1 MSSGMPPIS
10 AVLPTYNRLAALRV
24 NFGSLRDQS
33 GLSEIVVVVDGS
45 TDGTLEW
52 LRELDDGRI
61 RLLYQHQRGSPA
73 ARNAGISAAQGEWIL
88 MTEDDVFLPNDFL
101 VALFE
106 AARANDAQVVGAPWL
121 SIKSEA
127 EMSSAR
133 ERARK
138 AAHPWIGLRTSPT
151 VFPTDDLETP
161 FINGIVL
168 ARRDVFETIRYDE
181 SLGGNAW
188 REETSLV
195 LSAMEAGFRP
205 VLTPRTASFQL
216 SQWEGGQRLP
226 RLQYEAWAIRNN
238 WRFLK
243 LHRRTLERLG
253 EIHDPV
259 SAQADFIRRRLMGTA
274 LGVTRKRI
282 RQLAARFS

>member
-1 MSSGMPPIS
+1 MPAIS
-10 AVLPTYNRLAALRV
+10 AVLPTYNRLAALRA
-24 NFGSLRDQS
+24 NFRSLLEQS

-52 LRELDDGRI
+52 LRELEDGRI
-61 RLLYQHQRGSPA
+61 KLLHQHQQGSPA
-73 ARNAGISAAQGEWIL
+73 ARNAGIAAAQGEWIL
-88 MTEDDVFLPNDFL
+88 MTEDDRFLPSDFV
-101 VALFE
+101 VALLD
-106 AARANDAQVVGAPWL
+106 AAVANDAQLVGAPWL
-121 SIKSEA
+121 LIESEA
-127 EMSSAR
+127 AMSPAL

-138 AAHPWIGLRTSPT
+138 SAHPRIGLETSAT
-151 VFPTDDLETP
+151 VFPTHDLQTP

-168 ARRDVFETIRYDE
+168 ARRDVFETVRYDE

-216 SQWEGGQRLP
+216 AQWEGGQRLP

-259 SAQADFIRRRLMGTA
+259 TAQADFIRRRLMETA
-274 LGVTRKRI
+274 LGVTRKRV

>member
-1 MSSGMPPIS
+1 MPAIS
-10 AVLPTYNRLAALRV
+10 AVLPTYNRLAALQT
-24 NFGSLRDQS
+24 NFRSLREQT
-33 GLSEIVVVVDGS
+33 GLAEIVVVVDGS

-61 RLLYQHQRGSPA
+61 KLLYQHQQGSPA
-73 ARNAGISAAQGEWIL
+73 ARNAGVAAAQGEWIL
-88 MTEDDVFLPNDFL
+88 MTEDDRLLPKDFL
-101 VALFE
+101 VALLE
-106 AARANDAQVVGAPWL
+106 AALANNAQLVGAPWL
-121 SIKSEA
+121 LIGSEA
-127 EMSSAR
+127 AMSQAL

-138 AAHPWIGLRTSPT
+138 AAQPWIGLETSAT
-151 VFPTDDLETP
+151 VFPTHDLETP
-161 FINGIVL
+161 FINGIIL

-216 SQWEGGQRLP
+216 AQWEGGQRLP

-253 EIHDPV
+253 EIHNPV
-259 SAQADFIRRRLMGTA
+259 TAQANFVRRRLTETA
-274 LGVTRKRI
+274 VGVTRNRI
-282 RQLAARFS
+282 RQFAARPR